1 MRIYS
6 WPGFVG
12 AFLFLATAGCSEK
25 QPEKVSPKSY
35 DVHGKVTAIR
45 PDRTGVTLDHDDI
58 PGLMKAMTME
68 FPVKDAKVL
77 DGLEVGDQVQGKLLV
92 ESGKYLITELKKR

>member
-1 MRIYS
+1 MRTCSCI
-6 WPGFVG
+6 GFVVV
-12 AFLFLATAGCSEK
+12 FVFLAGCMEK
-25 QPEKVSPKSY
+25 QVEKTAPKSY

-45 PDRTGVTLDHDDI
+45 SDKTGVTLDHDDI

-68 FPVKDAKVL
+68 FPVKDAKIL
-77 DGLEVGDQVQGKLLV
+77 EGIEVGGQVDGKLLV

>member
-6 WPGFVG
+6 WLGFVV
-12 AFLFLATAGCSEK
+12 AILFLATVGCSEK

-45 PDRTGVTLDHDDI
+45 PDQTGVTLNHDDI

-68 FPVKDAKVL
+68 FPVKDAKIL
-77 DGLEVGDQVQGKLLV
+77 DGLEVGDQVEGKLLV
-92 ESGKYLITELKKR
+92 ESGEYLITELKKR